1 MDGGQVALLKGSKLA
16 ASVWMS
22 DVGGQ
27 RRVFAAVA
35 EVGKSPADEKPIEG
49 GVQIQPDVIAL
60 SDGRALVAF
69 EEGSRI
75 KLVTLDEKGAA
86 GASFD
91 ACSAPGDQHYA
102 DLVQLPDG
110 KVLVAFEKTEKGKTS
125 VIVAAVALTNGDG
138 AEGK

>member
-1 MDGGQVALLKGSKLA
+1 MDGGQVALLKGGKLA

-27 RRVFAAVA
+27 RRVFTAVA

-69 EEGSRI
+69 EEGLRI
-75 KLVTLDEKGAA
+75 KVVVLDEKGAA
-86 GASFD
+86 GASYD
-91 ACSAPGDQHYA
+91 ACATEGDQHYA

-110 KVLVAFEKTEKGKTS
+110 TVLVALERTERGKSS
-125 VIVAAVALTNGDG
+125 VIVAPVALTNGDG
-138 AEGK
+138 GAGK

>member
-1 MDGGQVALLKGSKLA
+1 MDGGQVALLKGGKFA

-22 DVGGQ
+22 DAGGQ

-35 EVGKSPADEKPIEG
+35 EVGTSPADEKPIEG
-49 GVQIQPDVIAL
+49 GAQIQPDVIAL

-75 KLVTLDEKGAA
+75 KVVTLDEKGGV
-86 GASFD
+86 GAKID
-91 ACSAPGDQHYA
+91 ACSIPGDQHYP

-110 KVLVAFEKTEKGKTS
+110 KILVVLEKAENGKSS
-125 VIVAAVALTNGDG
+125 VIVAPVALTNGDG
-138 AEGK
+138 GEGK

>member
-1 MDGGQVALLKGSKLA
+1 MDGGQVALLKGGKLA

-35 EVGKSPADEKPIEG
+35 EVGKSPAEDKPIDG
-49 GVQIQPDVIAL
+49 GAQIQPDVIAL

-75 KLVTLDEKGAA
+75 KLVVLDEKGVA
-86 GASFD
+86 GASTD
-91 ACSAPGDQHYA
+91 ACSTQGDQHYA

-110 KVLVAFEKTEKGKTS
+110 AVLVAFEKLEKGKSS
-125 VIVAAVALTNGDG
+125 VVVVPVALTNGDD
-138 AEGK
+138 AKGK